1 MEPEVPVQVTRIVG
15 VQSLRKRIEVREKF
29 HGSQEPAS
37 QLTIFIIIL
46 LGSPIT
52 HTVFFKNGPYPASFS
67 LFSSFQYTVIWGNFK
82 SVTTLES

>member
-37 QLTIFIIIL
+37 QLAIFIIIL

-52 HTVFFKNGPYPASFS
+52 HTVFF
-67 LFSSFQYTVIWGNFK
+67 
-82 SVTTLES
+82 